1 MGEERD
7 EPLAAHLLQDP
18 ADLRLEQDDQRQN
31 APLHHA
37 AHDVIDAVELE
48 NIRKQQRAQKDE
60 QALQK
65 AGGLGALHQHQNLV
79 QNKDH
84 DADIQKVCQLDHQQ
98 IPANDQR
105 QLRKFHFH

>member
-1 MGEERD
+1 MGEESD
-7 EPLAAHLLQDP
+7 EALAAHLLQDP
-18 ADLRLEQDDQRQN
+18 ADLRLEQDDECQHTHI
-31 APLHHA
+31 HHA
-37 AHDVIDAVELE
+37 AQNIIDAVELE

-65 AGGLGALHQHQNLV
+65 AGCLGALHQHQDLV

-98 IPANDQR
+98 ISAEDQR
-105 QLRKFHFH
+105 QFRKFHFH